1 MALWG
6 TTMLIRANITIRIES
21 DEPTQPEPS
30 SQLDPWIAK
39 IQGLTD
45 QQVRHVAV
53 VLDVLEET
61 DAMRG
66 LFGLLPDLLR
76 PGRALTKAYWRS
88 RPEFLRR
95 AYQLATVRDVLEGR
109 VSEPETLAQYVARH
123 WPANDNGDGVVTAE
137 VDDVELDDLVATG
150 KLEIVPDGE
159 SERDGEPES

>member
-1 MALWG
+1 
-6 TTMLIRANITIRIES
+6 MLIRANITIRIES

-30 SQLDPWIAK
+30 SQLDRWIAK

-76 PGRALTKAYWRS
+76 PGRALTKAYWQS

-95 AYQLATVRDVLEGR
+95 AYELATVRDVLNGQ
-109 VSEPETLAQYVARH
+109 VSEPETLAQYVGRH
-123 WPANDNGDGVVTAE
+123 WPAVNDNGHGNG
-137 VDDVELDDLVATG
+137 DDLADETG
-150 KLEIVPDGE
+150 ARVDLEIVGDDE
-159 SERDGEPES
+159 LDS